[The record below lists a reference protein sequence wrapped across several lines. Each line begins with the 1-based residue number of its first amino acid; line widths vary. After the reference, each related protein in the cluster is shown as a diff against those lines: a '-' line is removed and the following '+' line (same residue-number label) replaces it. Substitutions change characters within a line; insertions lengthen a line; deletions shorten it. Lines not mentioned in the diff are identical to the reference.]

1 MKNFAKF
8 SQASSDTVDSK
19 DKVIALVS
27 RLLFKRCPSY
37 VHLPSILNTLRAFAT
52 AVVAIVVR
60 PTINFQSIWSFSK
73 QFKKSREHSQTH
85 AGSDS
90 SPGIIL
96 TGFNVGVVNASH
108 HIAPRLI
115 SARHGSAFGV
125 PVARAS
131 DGSSF
136 AVQTPTRF
144 GVSGGQI
151 TVVRNE
157 TSSTV
162 AQTQT
167 AMTETPWGFRNRSR
181 FLKDDY
187 SGKSLSND
195 VSFSRHNGAWFT
207 VLFSGRAFGLD
218 LRMPAAILSFLFLW
232 SSTASASMLWYQDH
246 EARLWYTTSGS
257 TVSGN
262 TKVAATRW
270 MLQMRAAGLRKTIVR
285 ANLNAGA
292 NLTTAL
298 VPIVKDFG
306 DATDPKH
313 GTDPA
318 YTEATGLTVSG
329 LNNME
334 TGFNPTNLVTDAA
347 GLSIYLGGANGYD
360 GSSIPIGAAAFGGN
374 DFYILGAFTNVG
386 PAANIYATAGRPIV
400 TNSVGVGFFSG
411 SRISAAT
418 NGVSIYR
425 DGNLLAR
432 STSVSGSPPNTAG
445 SAGGVYYGGVNNAG
459 SAAFIT
465 LKDVRG
471 YEINRG
477 RTDAQSGSS
486 YRIWQ
491 RFQTT
496 LGRHEPQ

>member
-1 MKNFAKF
+1 MFRL
-8 SQASSDTVDSK
+8 
-19 DKVIALVS
+19 AL
-27 RLLFKRCPSY
+27 LLALA
-37 VHLPSILNTLRAFAT
+37 LPA
-52 AVVAIVVR
+52 
-60 PTINFQSIWSFSK
+60 QG
-73 QFKKSREHSQTH
+73 QF
-85 AGSDS
+85 
-90 SPGIIL
+90 
-96 TGFNVGVVNASH
+96 FNN
-108 HIAPRLI
+108 
-115 SARHGSAFGV
+115 
-125 PVARAS
+125 
-131 DGSSF
+131 
-136 AVQTPTRF
+136 
-144 GVSGGQI
+144 
-151 TVVRNE
+151 
-157 TSSTV
+157 
-162 AQTQT
+162 
-167 AMTETPWGFRNRSR
+167 
-181 FLKDDY
+181 Y
-187 SGKSLSND
+187 
-195 VSFSRHNGAWFT
+195 
-207 VLFSGRAFGLD
+207 
-218 LRMPAAILSFLFLW
+218 
-232 SSTASASMLWYQDH
+232 DH
-246 EARLWYTTSGS
+246 EARTWYRTSGA
-257 TVSGN
+257 TVAPR
-262 TKVAATRW
+262 TKQAAVRW
-270 MLQMRAAGLRKTIVR
+270 MLMQRHAGLRATIVR
-285 ANLNAGA
+285 ANLNAGD
-292 NLTTAL
+292 NLATSL

-306 DATDPKH
+306 SAADPKH

-445 SAGGVYYGGVNNAG
+445 SAGGVYYGGVNNSG

-477 RTDAQSGSS
+477 RNDNQSGAS